1 MSKLCTL
8 GEAVE
13 RHVVSGGSLCIA
25 GFTHLIDFA
34 AAHEIIRRR
43 IEGLTL
49 IRLTPD
55 LVYDQMVAA
64 GCAERLVFSYIG
76 NPGVGAAARGQAP
89 HRAGQA
95 GLQRVHPRIADRG
108 ASGGRIRCAVRG
120 CAAAG
125 RYSLLDRSG
134 ESFLS
139 TCADRGIGVMLG
151 GVFNSG
157 VLADP
162 DGRASYDYAPA
173 AGDVLAR
180 AHELRRRCAAHDV
193 SLPAVALQFARR
205 HTAVTT
211 VVIGARSAAEIELD
225 VAYAS
230 VSVPDSLW
238 SELE

>member
-76 NPGVGAAARGQAP
+76 NPGVGPLHVVKRHIEQ
-89 HRAGQA
+89 
-95 GLQRVHPRIADRG
+95 
-108 ASGGRIRCAVRG
+108 GR
-120 CAAAG
+120 
-125 RYSLLDRSG
+125 
-134 ESFLS
+134 
-139 TCADRGIGVMLG
+139 
-151 GVFNSG
+151 
-157 VLADP
+157 LA
-162 DGRASYDYAPA
+162 
-173 AGDVLAR
+173 
-180 AHELRRRCAAHDV
+180 
-193 SLPAVALQFARR
+193 F
-205 HTAVTT
+205 
-211 VVIGARSAAEIELD
+211 
-225 VAYAS
+225 
-230 VSVPDSLW
+230 
-238 SELE
+238 SEYTHG